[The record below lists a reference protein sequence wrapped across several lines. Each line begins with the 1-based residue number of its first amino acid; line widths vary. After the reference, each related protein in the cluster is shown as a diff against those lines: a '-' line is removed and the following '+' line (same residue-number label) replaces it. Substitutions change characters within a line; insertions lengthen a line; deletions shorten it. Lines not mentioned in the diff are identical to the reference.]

1 MQELNMNLIIAFN
14 EHFFVYFTLAILREL
29 RGKWLGAHK
38 ISLLQSQQ
46 ACSNTPWGSKN
57 LV

>member
-29 RGKWLGAHK
+29 RVINKGKVV
-38 ISLLQSQQ
+38 
-46 ACSNTPWGSKN
+46 GSTQN
-57 LV
+57 FSCPITASMQ